1 MQWLIM
7 LKKLVMA
14 ILFTIDFHFAKYVKT
29 KVKLDINNNDGH
41 GKFQWLLATNEFEF
55 DVQ

>member
-1 MQWLIM
+1 M